1 MFLLSSIQSI
11 SQGTHRFF
19 AELNSTYDL
28 EFPSSGITDY
38 LVIEDPFGDR
48 NLTAV
53 TISMWMKTNDKNNQ
67 GTPVSY
73 ATDTYDNALVITD
86 YTGYFL
92 FFADQNL
99 EILHV
104 PSLLQLGFFFSHSLA
119 FDSKKCLVSKKFI

>member
-1 MFLLSSIQSI
+1 MHKPFRSCFC
-11 SQGTHRFF
+11 SQAFNQFRKALVVFF

-86 YTGYFL
+86 YTG
-92 FFADQNL
+92 
-99 EILHV
+99 
-104 PSLLQLGFFFSHSLA
+104 
-119 FDSKKCLVSKKFI
+119 